1 PSLTAAPNWSRDP
14 ALASRQCG
22 FDYLFFAL
30 DKRGDKRNRRLPSLP
45 FPLQP
50 SLVDGKCFAVAQ
62 HDSPLDDIL
71 QLANVAGP
79 IVSLKQLQ
87 CLRPYVPDLFSGH
100 LRVALDQV
108 FDEQRNVVR
117 PLAQR
122 GSLDWEDAQPVEEI
136 LAECAH
142 SHGSFQVAVRSSQH
156 AHVHGYRLAAP
167 DPFKFSLLEH
177 AQ

>member
-1 PSLTAAPNWSRDP
+1 MLVNSQGLDFRLERLPRNSELDSGAQWSRDP

-87 CLRPYVPDLFSGH
+87 CLRPYVPDLFSG
-100 LRVALDQV
+100 LFRVALDPV
-108 FDEQRNVVR
+108 LDEQRNVVR
-117 PLAQR
+117 PLAQ
-122 GSLDWEDAQPVEEI
+122 GGQLDWADVQPVEEI
-136 LAECAH
+136 REECAH
-142 SHGSFQVAVRSSQH
+142 STGRSRSP
-156 AHVHGYRLAAP
+156 V
-167 DPFKFSLLEH
+167 
-177 AQ
+177 